1 MRKGSLLPADPLRT
15 RGSSPCL
22 MRSRE
27 AEDIKSP
34 PDYREPAP
42 SRTGS
47 REWFKSNR
55 DHNIGTGV
63 GEPVQNGTL
72 CISLFTDWTL
82 SRAQRHSISWT
93 CSSRQPDQFPRL
105 RLFAP
110 ARPE

>member
-1 MRKGSLLPADPLRT
+1 MHSSSCATSLLKKRMRKGSLLPADPLRT
-15 RGSSPCL
+15 RGNSPCL

-55 DHNIGTGV
+55 DHSIGTGV
-63 GEPVQNGTL
+63 GKPVQNGTL
-72 CISLFTDWTL
+72 CISMFTDWTL
-82 SRAQRHSISWT
+82 SRHKR
-93 CSSRQPDQFPRL
+93 D
-105 RLFAP
+105 
-110 ARPE
+110 